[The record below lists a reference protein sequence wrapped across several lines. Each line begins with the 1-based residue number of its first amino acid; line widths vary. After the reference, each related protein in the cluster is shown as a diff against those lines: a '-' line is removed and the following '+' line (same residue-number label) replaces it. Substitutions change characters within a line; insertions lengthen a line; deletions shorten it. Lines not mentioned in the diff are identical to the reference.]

1 MYYARKLKPDRDI
14 TGFLPALFAFATAIL
29 VLFLFG
35 LYVALKYLGGLILLY
50 AFFGMI
56 AAYRT
61 RNKTYVIAAFYLLF
75 LGFYTLALQLNEF
88 GGRIFHLTPAAK
100 LLLLLVIIFGATMLY
115 MVVTRR
121 HKWRGREVME
131 MAAFDV
137 EAGDDSYTNRPA
149 PVARLD
155 YTKDEIIN
163 FTEYLKRKLVAL
175 PYYESERVVLIP
187 IKMGNEFR
195 HLFGANIRYWDNTW
209 IAFDYNGEVSVYISK
224 VDYLDYRENLSC
236 SQLTKRLGEVFIEFY
251 EYFKKGEETR
261 IIDKLNEVKV
271 GIFS

>member
-1 MYYARKLKPDRDI
+1 MYYERKLKPDRDI
-14 TGFLPALFAFATAIL
+14 TGIIPAIFAIVTGILAAIL
-29 VLFLFG
+29 FG
-35 LYVALKYLGGLILLY
+35 PYVALKYVGGLILLY

-75 LGFYTLALQLNEF
+75 LGFYTLVLKLNDY
-88 GGRIFHLTPAAK
+88 GGRLFHLSSGAK
-100 LLLLLVIIFGATMLY
+100 LLLLLVVIFGVIMLY
-115 MVVTRR
+115 MVATRR
-121 HKWRGREVME
+121 HKWRGREIME
-131 MAAFDV
+131 LAAFDV

-149 PVARLD
+149 PVAKLD

-187 IKMGNEFR
+187 VKMGNEFR
-195 HLFGANIRYWDNTW
+195 HLFGANIKYWDNTW
-209 IAFDYNGEVSVYISK
+209 VAFDYNGEVSAYISK
-224 VDYLDYRENLSC
+224 ADYLAYKENLSC

-251 EYFKKGEETR
+251 GYFKKGEETR
-261 IIDKLNEVKV
+261 IIDMVNEVKV
-271 GIFS
+271 GIMS